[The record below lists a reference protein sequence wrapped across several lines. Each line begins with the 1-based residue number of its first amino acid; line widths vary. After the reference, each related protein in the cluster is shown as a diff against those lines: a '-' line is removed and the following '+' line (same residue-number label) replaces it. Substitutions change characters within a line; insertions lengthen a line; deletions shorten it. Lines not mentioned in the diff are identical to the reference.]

1 MEFLITKK
9 DEEHKINH
17 DAEKG
22 HSHGDHGHGEH
33 SHGYPSHE
41 LSHEIIDSIKSV
53 YIQLDPTQ
61 KLDQKLL
68 ERKIGELIW
77 EAPQTLGI

>member
-17 DAEKG
+17 DVDKG
-22 HSHGDHGHGEH
+22 HAHGDHGHGDHGHGEH
-33 SHGYPSHE
+33 GHGDPSHE

-53 YIQLDPTQ
+53 YIQLEPTQ
-61 KLDQKLL
+61 KLD
-68 ERKIGELIW
+68 
-77 EAPQTLGI
+77 